1 MAKWLVTGSAGFI
14 GCNFAQ
20 QSLLET
26 NVELVVSLDKL
37 TYAGSLASLKAIEKE
52 PRHKFI
58 EGDICDRPLIRKLL
72 KEHEFDAVVHFA
84 AESHVDRSIEG
95 PEIFVQ
101 TNVYGTFS
109 LLEETRLYW
118 QELAKEQKTK
128 FRFLH
133 ISTDEVYGT
142 LGETGLFSEETPYA
156 PNSPYSAS
164 KAASDHFARAYF
176 HTYGLPVMISNC
188 SNNYGPYQFPEKLIP
203 LMILNAL
210 EGKSLPVYGE
220 GKNVRDWLYVEDHC
234 RALRTILEK
243 GLPGEKYN
251 IGGHNEKTNLDIV
264 HTICGILDKEQPRQD
279 GRSYAEQIVF
289 VADRPGHDLRYAIDA
304 GKIQRELAWAPRET
318 FETGI
323 RRTIEW
329 YLSHQA
335 WCDEVTKGIYERTR
349 LGQVGG

>member
-95 PEIFVQ
+95 PEVFVQ

-304 GKIQRELAWAPRET
+304 GKIQRELAWVPQET

>member
-14 GCNFAQ
+14 GCNFVQ
-20 QSLLET
+20 QSLQET

-37 TYAGSLASLKAIEKE
+37 TYAGSLASLKALEKE

-95 PEIFVQ
+95 PEVFVQ

-118 QELAKEQKTK
+118 QQLGEEQKAK

-142 LGETGLFSEETPYA
+142 LGETGLFSEETSYA

-304 GKIQRELAWAPRET
+304 GKIQRELAWVPRET

-335 WCDEVTKGIYERTR
+335 WCEEVTKGIYERTR

>member
-14 GCNFAQ
+14 GCNFVQ
-20 QSLLET
+20 QSLQET

-37 TYAGSLASLKAIEKE
+37 TYAGSLASLKALEKE

-95 PEIFVQ
+95 PEVFVQ

-118 QELAKEQKTK
+118 QQLGEEQKAK

-142 LGETGLFSEETPYA
+142 LGETGLFSEETSYA

-234 RALRTILEK
+234 HALRTILEK

-264 HTICGILDKEQPRQD
+264 HTICGILDEKQPRQD
-279 GRSYAEQIVF
+279 GRSYAEQIIF

-304 GKIQRELAWAPRET
+304 GKIQRELSWVPQET

-323 RRTIEW
+323 KRTIEW

-349 LGQVGG
+349 LGQFGG

>member
-14 GCNFAQ
+14 GCNFVQ

-95 PEIFVQ
+95 PEVFVQ

-118 QELAKEQKTK
+118 QQLGEEQKAK

-234 RALRTILEK
+234 HALRTILEK

-264 HTICGILDKEQPRQD
+264 HTICGILDEKRPRQD
-279 GRSYAEQIVF
+279 GSSYAEQIIF

-304 GKIQRELAWAPRET
+304 GKIQRELAWVPQET

-323 RRTIEW
+323 KRTIEW

>member
-14 GCNFAQ
+14 GCNFVQ
-20 QSLLET
+20 QSLQET

-37 TYAGSLASLKAIEKE
+37 TYAGSLASLKALEKE

-95 PEIFVQ
+95 PEVFVQ

-118 QELAKEQKTK
+118 QQLGEEQKAK

-142 LGETGLFSEETPYA
+142 LGETGLFSEETSYA

-234 RALRTILEK
+234 HALRTILEK

-264 HTICGILDKEQPRQD
+264 HTICGILDEKQPRQD

-304 GKIQRELAWAPRET
+304 GKIQRELGWVPRET

-335 WCDEVTKGIYERTR
+335 WCEAVTKGIYERTR